1 MNERKPS
8 QVKPNQVKLKQNQT
22 RQTKTKDA
30 CTKWGA
36 SRAHTCLAVAQEAWR
51 NASSVVFWK
60 KYIFLH
66 NSNSSSNRKRT
77 SAREIPSTSASS
89 QVTRGH
95 SARKRGVVVRGQNRT
110 SLVRTGVERREASV
124 NQNHAGRLISAVP
137 LCPLWSLGP
146 CSSTTLKGAWLW
158 FALPLA
164 AVGST
169 RIDCCGESTWRNPVL
184 AMSFSSPSVLSV
196 LACAHRSS
204 VRGCAATKRRLTP
217 ARAAA
222 CQLQHRH

>member
-1 MNERKPS
+1 MNYHCCRHCYRCHICHHCRHQEKRRRRSRRGRRRRRRRRWWWWWRRRWRERRQEVNERKPS

-95 SARKRGVVVRGQNRT
+95 SARKRGGGSDGSASMFAPSGKGLRKCFPT
-110 SLVRTGVERREASV
+110 SRPHFWA
-124 NQNHAGRLISAVP
+124 AF
-137 LCPLWSLGP
+137 
-146 CSSTTLKGAWLW
+146 
-158 FALPLA
+158 FA
-164 AVGST
+164 
-169 RIDCCGESTWRNPVL
+169 
-184 AMSFSSPSVLSV
+184 
-196 LACAHRSS
+196 
-204 VRGCAATKRRLTP
+204 
-217 ARAAA
+217 
-222 CQLQHRH
+222 